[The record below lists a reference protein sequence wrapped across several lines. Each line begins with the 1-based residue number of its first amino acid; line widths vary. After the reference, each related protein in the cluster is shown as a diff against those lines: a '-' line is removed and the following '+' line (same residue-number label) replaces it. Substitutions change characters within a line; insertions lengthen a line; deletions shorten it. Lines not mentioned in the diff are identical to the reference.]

1 MNQSAKGKN
10 QMKSMMGSNHGISNG
25 AGNNQKSK
33 QQPNINLPRLDRIV
47 IKGSNPRNSN
57 HTVERNSILQ
67 QKISKLDI
75 HDMLKIQGKSSNVNL
90 NINGN
95 NIANGGRYNYQ
106 DEINKI
112 NAEKDIKAE
121 LRKIYNIKPSPI
133 KKMRKKVE
141 LPKLI

>member
-1 MNQSAKGKN
+1 
-10 QMKSMMGSNHGISNG
+10 
-25 AGNNQKSK
+25 
-33 QQPNINLPRLDRIV
+33 
-47 IKGSNPRNSN
+47 
-57 HTVERNSILQ
+57 
-67 QKISKLDI
+67 
-75 HDMLKIQGKSSNVNL
+75 VNL